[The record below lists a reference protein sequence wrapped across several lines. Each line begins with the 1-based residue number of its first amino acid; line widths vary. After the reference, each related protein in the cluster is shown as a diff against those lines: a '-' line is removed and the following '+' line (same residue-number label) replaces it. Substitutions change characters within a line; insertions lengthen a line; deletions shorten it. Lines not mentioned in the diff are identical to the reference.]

1 MYAEDVVNSETTF
14 GRVDADGTVWVNDGD
29 WRSVG
34 QVIGVD
40 ANEALEFY
48 VARFGEL
55 TAQVNLLEQRV
66 KAGASAR
73 DLLAAVHKLVVS
85 LTEAHAVG
93 DLQSLRLRV
102 GIVAESLTELKD
114 KQDAAN
120 KEAAAE
126 SLARRVVIVERI
138 EAIAAQIDGKIHW
151 RNAQT
156 EVAQLFE
163 SWQAEQ
169 KLAVRVPKKT
179 ADGLWERFKTSRQM
193 FDRAQRAY
201 FQSKQSADKEAKS
214 VKTELCVKA
223 EGLAPRG
230 ADGIGA
236 YRALLDQWKKAPRA
250 ARTLDNQLWD
260 RFKAAGDA
268 LYSAGTAEWTANTA
282 AKTALLSEFAHLR
295 TVTDAT
301 AAQRGLRE
309 LRGKWDAIGNV
320 AKADERKVNDGYRAI
335 ERHVR
340 SLEAEHLDRTNP
352 AKVALREGFAAQV
365 EQSIA
370 QLEVRAAAALAA
382 SDTAMLTEIELD
394 IASKREW
401 LTAIS

>member
-1 MYAEDVVNSETTF
+1 VYANGVVNSETTF
-14 GRVDADGTVWVNDGD
+14 GRVDDDGTVWVKDGD

-34 QVIGVD
+34 QVVGASPDD
-40 ANEALEFY
+40 ALAFY
-48 VARFGEL
+48 VSRFAEL
-55 TAQVNLLEQRV
+55 ASQVSLLEQRA
-66 KAGASAR
+66 KASASAR
-73 DLLAAVHKLVVS
+73 DLLAAVQKLVVA

-102 GIVAESLTELKD
+102 GVVAESLTELKGQ
-114 KQDAAN
+114 QDAAN

-126 SLARRVVIVERI
+126 SLVRRVAIVERI
-138 EAIAAQIDGKIHW
+138 EEIAAQINGTIHW

-169 KLAVRVPKKT
+169 KLPVRVPKKT
-179 ADGLWERFKTSRQM
+179 AEDLWTRFKTARQL

-201 FQSKQSADKEAKS
+201 FQSKQAADKEAKA
-214 VKTELCVKA
+214 VKTDLCEKA
-223 EGLAPRG
+223 EALAPKG
-230 ADGIGA
+230 ADGISA

-250 ARTLDNQLWD
+250 ARALDNQLWD

-268 LYSAGTAEWTANTA
+268 LYSAGTAEWTANSA
-282 AKTALLSEFAHLR
+282 AKMALLSDFAHLL
-295 TVTDAT
+295 TDKDVSS
-301 AAQRGLRE
+301 AQRGFRE
-309 LRGKWDAIGNV
+309 LRTKWDTIGNV
-320 AKADERKVNDGYRAI
+320 AKADERKINDGFRAI
-335 ERHVR
+335 ERNVR

-370 QLEVRAAAALAA
+370 QLEAQAAVAKAA
-382 SDTAMLTEIELD
+382 SDAATLTQIESD

-401 LTAIS
+401 LAAIS